1 MSLGPTQSL
10 KLMEKLNQKRKCSV
24 CMLFHPFSGADNLRH
39 TLKMK
44 FIERKS

>member
-24 CMLFHPFSGADNLRH
+24 CTTCFTPSLEL
-39 TLKMK
+39 T
-44 FIERKS
+44 I